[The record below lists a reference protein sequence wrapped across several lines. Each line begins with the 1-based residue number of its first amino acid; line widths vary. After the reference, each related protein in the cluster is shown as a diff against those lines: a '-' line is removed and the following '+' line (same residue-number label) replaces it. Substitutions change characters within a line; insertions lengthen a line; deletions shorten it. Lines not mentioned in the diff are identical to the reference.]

1 MTEEELLAAAMLD
14 AVAQE
19 QARVDAE
26 ERGSRLLLLLLLL
39 LGYTM
44 LQLEDGTRIFQNART
59 GRTVNDASIRR
70 EIDRYLDT
78 QATAAGA
85 LADKL
90 RAGGISPLAF
100 ERAMRDIIRASHL
113 NTTAIARGGYA
124 NLTLLDL
131 AQAEGVIAREFKFL
145 QKFVEEL
152 RTGGQKLDGTLARRA
167 KLYAR
172 AARNTFYQARQDNLA
187 GTMTHVRSILN
198 PADHCDEC
206 IMLAGHWFRI
216 GDPAY
221 KLPGNRQ
228 CGPNCKC
235 HEEYAAL

>member
-14 AVAQE
+14 ADAQE

-26 ERGSRLLLLLLLL
+26 ERGSRLFLLLLLL
-39 LGYTM
+39 LGYVM
-44 LQLEDGTRIFQNART
+44 LQRQDGTRVFRNERT
-59 GRTVNDASIRR
+59 GRTVDDARIRR
-70 EIDRYLDT
+70 EIDRYLDK

-90 RAGGISPLAF
+90 RSGGLTPLAF

-124 NLTLLDL
+124 NLTRLDL
-131 AQAEGVIAREFKFL
+131 ANAESIIAREFSFL
-145 QKFVEEL
+145 QRFVEQIG
-152 RTGGQKLDGTLARRA
+152 TGGQKLDGTLARRA

-172 AARNTFYQARQDNLA
+172 AARNTFYQSRQDNLA
-187 GTMTHVRSILN
+187 VEMTHVRSILN
-198 PADHCDEC
+198 PADHCGEC
-206 IMLAGHWFRI
+206 VALAGRWFRI

-221 KLPGNRQ
+221 KLPGNRE

-235 HEEYAAL
+235 HEEYAVL